1 MAEINFTNPEFPNNW
16 ERKKVNDIE
25 NNPLEC
31 YYLRVHLSENSDRIF
46 RIYPQYRA
54 VPNCYGGMQI
64 LGEKEEFAEYWILTE
79 QIAFRKNSEWTYDTE
94 TIIRIFTD
102 LDEANSNAISL

>member
-1 MAEINFTNPEFPNNW
+1 
-16 ERKKVNDIE
+16 
-25 NNPLEC
+25 
-31 YYLRVHLSENSDRIF
+31 
-46 RIYPQYRA
+46 
-54 VPNCYGGMQI
+54 MQI

-94 TIIRIFTD
+94 TIIRVFTD